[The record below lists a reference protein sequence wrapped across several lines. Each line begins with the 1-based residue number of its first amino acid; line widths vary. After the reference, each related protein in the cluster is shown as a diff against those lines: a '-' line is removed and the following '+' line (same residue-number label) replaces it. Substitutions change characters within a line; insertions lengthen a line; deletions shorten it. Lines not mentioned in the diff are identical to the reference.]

1 MAVAA
6 ERITESYRDYLREL
20 LRDPAEA
27 AAYVNAA
34 LEEERDEAVFLRVLH
49 DVVEAHGVSR
59 VAAEAHL
66 NRENVYRIFR
76 ERGNPRLS
84 SLEALLRAVGL
95 KLVVAPAEGTQ

>member
-6 ERITESYRDYLREL
+6 ERITESYKDYLRDL
-20 LRDPAEA
+20 LKDPAEA
-27 AAYVNAA
+27 AEYINAA
-34 LEEERDEAVFLRVLH
+34 LDEDERVLLRVLK
-49 DVVEAHGVSR
+49 DVVEAHGVGE
-59 VAAEAHL
+59 VAQSAHL

-95 KLVVAPAEGTQ
+95 QLTVKPAAD

>member
-6 ERITESYRDYLREL
+6 ERITESYKDYLRDL
-20 LRDPAEA
+20 LKDPAEA
-27 AAYVNAA
+27 AEYINAA
-34 LEEERDEAVFLRVLH
+34 LDEDERVLLRVLK
-49 DVVEAHGVSR
+49 DVVEAHGVGE
-59 VAAEAHL
+59 VAQSAHL

-95 KLVVAPAEGTQ
+95 QLTVKRAAD